1 MVCKG
6 KVTGD
11 NMSSTLGSLKLTFL
25 MFCLEGFTPTHVLRR
40 MPCLR
45 RLQVFPDA
53 PVVGAVAGKPKG
65 DKDWRTTW

>member
-25 MFCLEGFTPTHVLRR
+25 MFCLEEFYSSPCVAADAVL
-40 MPCLR
+40 
-45 RLQVFPDA
+45 
-53 PVVGAVAGKPKG
+53 
-65 DKDWRTTW
+65 TTASGVSRCPGSRGGGWKA